1 MNGCADHCPEG
12 FLSRLRD
19 EFLVS
24 WDDART
30 IVGNFHEEMRRGLAG
45 QPSSLRMLPTFAGRP
60 RGTEQGRLL
69 ILDLGGTNV
78 RIGEAVLDGKGR
90 AELTSVDR
98 SVLPREIMSASGT
111 ELFDFLADRVD
122 HFLGGR
128 GLDDRWCRDLAFT
141 FSFPVE
147 QSSLVSGRLVN
158 WTKGFTG
165 PGVAGED
172 VAALLRAAL
181 ARRGRERIRVAALV
195 NDTVGTLA
203 AGSYADPACD
213 LGVILGTGTNA
224 CYFERTD
231 RIEKCRDGVA
241 AGEMIVNMEWGNFN
255 RLRTNPWDELL
266 DRTTSNAGRQ
276 RLEKM
281 ISGMY
286 LGELARLV
294 IGKMMAVG
302 LLPQGTNH
310 AALATPYALTAERLA
325 AAVRSTDPAGAVG
338 IEGAAPVDG
347 AAVGQICRLVAARAA
362 RLAGAA
368 IAAVISWRDEDL
380 ETGHVVAIDGS
391 LFEKFPGFQEN
402 MREMLRELFGPRAA
416 GIQFQL
422 IPDGSGIGAAVVAAM
437 GARTGWGAGSC

>member
-172 VAALLRAAL
+172 VD
-181 ARRGRERIRVAALV
+181 GV
-195 NDTVGTLA
+195 VGASL
-203 AGSYADPACD
+203 GLQGGGQADPAAD
-213 LGVILGTGTNA
+213 
-224 CYFERTD
+224 
-231 RIEKCRDGVA
+231 
-241 AGEMIVNMEWGNFN
+241 
-255 RLRTNPWDELL
+255 
-266 DRTTSNAGRQ
+266 
-276 RLEKM
+276 
-281 ISGMY
+281 
-286 LGELARLV
+286 
-294 IGKMMAVG
+294 
-302 LLPQGTNH
+302 
-310 AALATPYALTAERLA
+310 
-325 AAVRSTDPAGAVG
+325 
-338 IEGAAPVDG
+338 
-347 AAVGQICRLVAARAA
+347 
-362 RLAGAA
+362 
-368 IAAVISWRDEDL
+368 
-380 ETGHVVAIDGS
+380 
-391 LFEKFPGFQEN
+391 
-402 MREMLRELFGPRAA
+402 
-416 GIQFQL
+416 
-422 IPDGSGIGAAVVAAM
+422 
-437 GARTGWGAGSC
+437 